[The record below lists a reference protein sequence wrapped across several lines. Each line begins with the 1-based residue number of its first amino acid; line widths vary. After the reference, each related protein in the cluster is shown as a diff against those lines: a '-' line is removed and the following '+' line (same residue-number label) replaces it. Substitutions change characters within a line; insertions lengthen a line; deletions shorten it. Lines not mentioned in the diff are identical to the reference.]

1 MSRKMGTLNKP
12 EPSVSVSQPTSSP
25 FKTEIS
31 DLFQARC
38 IFFTD
43 GLKLEEAQTS
53 KLLKELSIFKD
64 IKFSPTDIDAMIFG
78 ERFLYQILWAKAK
91 FTFQFLL
98 RVDDDYFICME
109 RLLYELPF
117 RPKNNL
123 SWGVYHCHDEDLVYM
138 DESWAL
144 FSQDVIQQFLSQDPQ
159 TMLCHPFG
167 DQTFTLWINAST
179 LNLNDFNDHRLHYW
193 PPAGKLEKFY
203 SIKNVCDKFLGIH
216 GSYPDVM
223 RYLWLNNND
232 SPKDI
237 TDLTLLRESCFFQ
250 KVFDVN
256 KFKGVY
262 SHKPRRCLEKPRWVS
277 MLKSWA
283 GSESLDL
290 TR

>member
-1 MSRKMGTLNKP
+1 MSGEMGTLNKP

-43 GLKLEEAQTS
+43 GLQLEEAQTS
-53 KLLKELSIFKD
+53 KLRKELSIFKD

-144 FSQDVIQQFLSQDPQ
+144 FFQDVIQQFLSQDPQ

-193 PPAGKLEKFY
+193 PPAGKLEIRSF
-203 SIKNVCDKFLGIH
+203 I
-216 GSYPDVM
+216 
-223 RYLWLNNND
+223 
-232 SPKDI
+232 
-237 TDLTLLRESCFFQ
+237 LLRMFVTS
-250 KVFDVN
+250 
-256 KFKGVY
+256 
-262 SHKPRRCLEKPRWVS
+262 
-277 MLKSWA
+277 SWEYMA
-283 GSESLDL
+283 V
-290 TR
+290 TRM